1 MSFTALREGEEG
13 QRGWSVG
20 DRGQGQGTGRG
31 RTLCVV
37 EDLVLSSKEL
47 ADVMQFLGG
56 WEIFEK
62 SGNSDPYILPAKI
75 FKVVGD
81 WLSDARGA
89 MVT

>member
-1 MSFTALREGEEG
+1 
-13 QRGWSVG
+13 
-20 DRGQGQGTGRG
+20 
-31 RTLCVV
+31 VV

-89 MVT
+89 MVTQPPKTTEFFTLAHSQ